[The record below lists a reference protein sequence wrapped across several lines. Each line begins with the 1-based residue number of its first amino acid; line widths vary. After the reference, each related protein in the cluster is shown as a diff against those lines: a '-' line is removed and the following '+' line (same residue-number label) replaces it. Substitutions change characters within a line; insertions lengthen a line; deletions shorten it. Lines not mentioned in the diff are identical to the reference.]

1 MFHWNNWFQQSM
13 LGSEKNMNRTH
24 HNGELRI
31 THENETVELLGWV
44 SKRRNFGSIVFIDLR
59 DRTGIVQLVI
69 NQEQFPEVE
78 KVRSEYIL
86 NVKGTVIERQDKN
99 PKLRTGDIEI
109 DVTEF
114 EIINAAKQTP
124 MIIADETDALE
135 DTRMKYRYLDLRRPI
150 MQNRLM
156 TRAKITSNMRNTLES
171 MGFIDIET
179 PMLTKSTP
187 EGAREYLVPSRVHP
201 GEFYAL
207 AQSPQIFK
215 QLLMIGGLERY
226 YQIARCFRDEDL
238 RADRQ
243 LDFTQVDIE
252 ASFLT
257 QDQFMGIVETVATN
271 VMVDVLGEAKPE
283 FPRIKF
289 VDAMNIYGSDKPDLR
304 FEMHLNDFNET
315 FKNSEFQVFS
325 NTIAANGSLK
335 GLILR
340 GNHSEKFTRKV
351 MDKYT
356 DLVKKHGLN
365 GLVVLKYENDVFSG
379 SAAKFISEDEKHT
392 IVNEHKLV
400 HGDVLF
406 IGSGAWEVCANAIGS
421 LRLQLAKDFDLIA
434 ENAFKYA
441 WVVDFPMF
449 EADEE
454 GNLVARHHP
463 FTAPKATDIPLLD
476 TNPLEVIAEAYD
488 LVLNGFE
495 IAGGSMRIYQQ
506 ALQEKM
512 FELIGF
518 TPEQI
523 QSRFGFFV
531 DAFQYGTPPHG
542 GIAFG
547 LDRFAM
553 ALTHSNS
560 IRDVIA
566 FPKNASARDPLTQ
579 APAKATQQQLDDLHL
594 LIEYPEK

>member
-1 MFHWNNWFQQSM
+1 
-13 LGSEKNMNRTH
+13 MNRTH

-114 EIINAAKQTP
+114 QIINAAKQTP

>member
-1 MFHWNNWFQQSM
+1 M
-13 LGSEKNMNRTH
+13 KRTH
-24 HNGELRI
+24 VNGSLRI
-31 THENETVELLGWV
+31 EHENETVSLVGWV
-44 SKRRNFGSIVFIDLR
+44 AKRRNFGSIVFIDLR
-59 DRTGIVQLVI
+59 DRSGIVQLVI
-69 NQEQFPEVE
+69 NQDKFPEIE
-78 KVRSEYIL
+78 KVRNEYIL
-86 NVKGTVIERQDKN
+86 GVTGVVIERQDKN
-99 PKLRTGDIEI
+99 PKLKTGDVEI
-109 DVTEF
+109 DVKSF
-114 EIINAAKQTP
+114 EIINTAKQTP

-135 DTRMKYRYLDLRRPI
+135 DTRLKYRYLDLRRPI
-150 MQNRLM
+150 MQERLM
-156 TRAKITSNMRNTLES
+156 TRAKITSNMRNTLDGL
-171 MGFIDIET
+171 GFIDIET
-179 PMLTKSTP
+179 PLLTKSTP

-215 QLLMIGGLERY
+215 QLLMVGGFERY

-257 QDQFMGIVETVATN
+257 QDEFMEIVETIATN
-271 VMVDVLGEAKPE
+271 VMTDVLKLDAPS

-289 VDAMNIYGSDKPDLR
+289 VDAMNQYGSDKPDLR
-304 FEMHLNDFNET
+304 FELHLQDFNEI
-315 FKNSEFQVFS
+315 FKDSEFKVFS
-325 NTIAANGSLK
+325 NTLETGGSLK

-340 GNHSEKFTRKV
+340 NNHSEAFTRRV
-351 MDKYT
+351 IDQYT
-356 DLVKKHGLN
+356 DLVKKNGLM
-365 GLVVLKYENDVFSG
+365 GLVVLKYENNEFVG
-379 SAAKFISEDEKHT
+379 SAAKFISDIEKDR
-392 IVNEHKLV
+392 IVETHQLV

-406 IGSGAWEVCANAIGS
+406 IGSGAWEKTCNAIGA
-421 LRLQLAKDFDLIA
+421 LRLQLGKDFDLIPA
-434 ENAFKYA
+434 DVFKYA

-449 EADEE
+449 ENDEE

-463 FTAPKATDIPLLD
+463 FTAPKSEHIELLD
-476 TNPLEVIAEAYD
+476 TQPLSVIAEAYD

-495 IAGGSMRIYQQ
+495 IAGGSMRIYDQ

-512 FELIGF
+512 FSLIGF
-518 TPEQI
+518 TDEEI
-523 QSRFGFFV
+523 QKRFGFFV

-553 ALTHSNS
+553 ALTQSNS

-566 FPKNASARDPLTQ
+566 FPKNASARCPLTH
-579 APAKATQQQLDDLHL
+579 APSKATETQLDDLHL
-594 LIEYPEK
+594 IIDYPEK